1 MIRKS
6 RQVSLLSFIVLIAF
20 LLPACAPPTAKITV
34 SRNEIKAGDPVTVRW
49 ETKNAKLIQL
59 NGETVQKIG
68 SKTVTPK
75 ETTNYQILAR
85 RGKKEVLDRATVKV
99 EVAKPPAP
107 TAALR
112 AEPDAIERGQSTILK
127 WATENAKAI
136 AIEGLGEVPASGE
149 REVSPRV
156 STTYTLTGL
165 GDGGSA
171 TASARVTVTDPPP
184 PVADRPRTSKPEEP
198 AIAELFKN
206 TVKIIFFDLDASD
219 LNPPE
224 QEKLR
229 RAADWLNR
237 DRNRTIA
244 FRVEGN
250 CDPRGTAEYNLGLG
264 DRRARA
270 VRDFLVRL
278 GVDASR
284 IETISFGLEKAQGTD
299 EGSTQ
304 APPSWAFDRRA
315 DFTYLRGGERP

>member
-1 MIRKS
+1 MNRKS

-68 SKTVTPK
+68 SKTFTPK

-99 EVAKPPAP
+99 EVVKPPAP
-107 TAALR
+107 TATLR
-112 AEPDAIERGQSTILK
+112 AEPDAIERGQNTILK
-127 WATENAKAI
+127 WTTENAKAI

-156 STTYTLTGL
+156 STTYTLTSL

-198 AIAELFKN
+198 AIADLFKN
-206 TVKIIFFDLDASD
+206 TVKIIFFDLDSAD
-219 LNPPE
+219 INPPE
-224 QEKLR
+224 QDKLR

-270 VRDFLVRL
+270 VRDFLVSL

-284 IETISFGLEKAQGTD
+284 IETISFGLEKAQGAE